1 LASSCGSACSGA
13 AATRLVECKAL
24 RFLIKTVILL
34 VAFEDNNTQHVRDF
48 AYDESTVPCLA
59 ALL

>member
-1 LASSCGSACSGA
+1 MRRWDEAIGFSNMNSIA
-13 AATRLVECKAL
+13 
-24 RFLIKTVILL
+24 LIKTVILL
-34 VAFEDNNTQHVRDF
+34 VAFEGNNTQHVRDF